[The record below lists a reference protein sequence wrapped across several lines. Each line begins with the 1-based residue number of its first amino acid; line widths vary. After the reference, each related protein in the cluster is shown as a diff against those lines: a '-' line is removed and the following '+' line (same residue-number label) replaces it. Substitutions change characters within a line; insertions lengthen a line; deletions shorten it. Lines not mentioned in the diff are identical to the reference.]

1 MKLRSI
7 ILFLHLLLFT
17 SGWAQDSILVLNYDE
32 YLSIVREHHPIS
44 YQAELKE
51 DQGNALVQKA
61 KGGFDPKIYGEINQ
75 KNFDGKQYYS
85 RINSGLKIPTWFGLS
100 LEGGF
105 ENNSGEYLNPENYT
119 PTEGLWY
126 AGVSVNIGNGLFIDR
141 RRAELK
147 QAEIYQNSSLIEQR
161 LIMNQ
166 LIFDATIAYWEW
178 FKSYN
183 MNEVNKMA
191 LENAQIRLEA
201 IIQSSYFGDL
211 PSVDTLKAKI
221 LVQERQLKFEQ
232 TSLELTN
239 KRAQLEVFLWED
251 GFIPL
256 ELGPY
261 VVPNEYDD
269 LLSIQQDQNAP
280 VLLDSI
286 ISAHPEILL
295 FQNEIEISKIDFRL
309 KREEL
314 KPTIQLKYNA
324 LSRQTNTGPIQNY
337 NANNYT
343 WGAQISYPI
352 FTRKERGALQLT
364 EIKIKEQE
372 TKIIDKYATIKY
384 KIESS
389 FNTWNSLSKQVS
401 IYSKA
406 VNNYELLFE
415 AELELF
421 EVGESSLFLVNVR
434 DQEMIESQLKLTD
447 IIYKNFVSMAEYNYQ
462 ILGF

>member
-1 MKLRSI
+1 MKIRSI
-7 ILFLHLLLFT
+7 ILFFHLLLLN
-17 SGWAQDSILVLNYDE
+17 SLWAQDSTLIFSYEE
-32 YLSIVREHHPIS
+32 YISIVKEHHPIS

-51 DQGNALVQKA
+51 EQGNALLQKA

-85 RINSGLKIPTWFGLS
+85 RFNSGLKIPTWFGLS
-100 LEGGF
+100 FQGGF
-105 ENNSGEYLNPENYT
+105 ENNSGEYLNPENST
-119 PTEGLWY
+119 PTDGLWY
-126 AGVSVNIGNGLFIDR
+126 AGVSVNLGNGLFIDK

-147 QAEIYQNSSLIEQR
+147 QAEIYQSSSLIEQR

-178 FKSYN
+178 FKAYN
-183 MNEVNKMA
+183 MNEVYKMA
-191 LENAQIRLEA
+191 LENAQIRLSA
-201 IIQSSYFGDL
+201 VKQSSYFGDL
-211 PSVDTLKAKI
+211 PSVDTLKARI
-221 LVQERQLKFEQ
+221 LVQERQLNFEQ
-232 TSLELTN
+232 TSLELSN
-239 KRAQLEVFLWED
+239 KRAQLEIFLWED

-256 ELGPY
+256 ELGSS

-269 LLSIQQDQNAP
+269 VLSIQPDQNTP
-280 VLLDSI
+280 DLLDSLI
-286 ISAHPEILL
+286 FAHPEILL
-295 FQNEIEISKIDFRL
+295 FQNDIEISKIDFRL
-309 KREEL
+309 KREQL

-324 LSRQTNTGPIQNY
+324 LSSQANQGPIENY

-343 WGAQISYPI
+343 WGAQIFYPI
-352 FTRKERGALQLT
+352 FTRKERGALELS

-401 IYSKA
+401 IYSKT
-406 VNNYELLFE
+406 VINYQLLFD
-415 AELELF
+415 AELKLF
-421 EVGESSLFLVNVR
+421 KVGESSLFLVNVR

-447 IIYKNFVSMAEYNYQ
+447 IIYKNFVSRAEYNYQ